1 MNKHEVNNTEVN
13 KKNLENKYF
22 ERLKNRERRIQA
34 YQRNRQLKNIL
45 EWSNHPYIK
54 SNLIHL
60 YQDFIST
67 VKNQNYQLVID
78 ENDLFNKF
86 ASMIYFM
93 NLF

>member
-1 MNKHEVNNTEVN
+1 MDKHEVNNTKVN

-22 ERLKNRERRIQA
+22 ERLKNKERRIQA

-67 VKNQNYQLVID
+67 VKSQNYQLVID